1 MMNSL
6 ICRAIITVLTVS
18 MLGVTACSD
27 STNKHAEASKVETAV
42 SNFVGCYT
50 IEQGSPATIKIDKDG
65 VGYTMQMKEGAD
77 KAQAWDTPEPL
88 EPIGGDDAWQY
99 FSSNSLDL
107 GKADLIGDAII
118 RQDKM
123 LAMAQVQPVTANTNP
138 FIDSLYVVMLINKVA
153 TIYQV
158 PCDDTRVDA
167 VKNFHDGV
175 PVAPQSQ

>member
-1 MMNSL
+1 MSTIHQSL
-6 ICRAIITVLTVS
+6 LMTLLLPVLA
-18 MLGVTACSD
+18 LTACTEPSE
-27 STNKHAEASKVETAV
+27 STKTETAKV
-42 SNFVGCYT
+42 DTVESDFVGCYT

-65 VGYTMQMKEGAD
+65 VGYTMQMKESAD

-118 RQDKM
+118 RPDKM

-138 FIDSLYVVMLINKVA
+138 FIDSPYVVMLINKVA